1 MRALLASG
9 RLLDLILAG
18 VVMEAAIL
26 VALFR
31 ATGRG
36 VRPGDLLANL
46 AAGACLLLAMRL
58 GMAGAWWG
66 WVCACLAGGLA
77 CHVADLRTRWR

>member
-1 MRALLASG
+1 MRAFLSSG
-9 RLLDLILAG
+9 WLLDLILAG
-18 VVMEAAIL
+18 VAMEAVIL

-77 CHVADLRTRWR
+77 CHVADVRARWR